1 MCVSPYL
8 HGYGYGDRVAPS
20 SHKFF
25 SPPRLN
31 TGLGDREQ
39 QKGRPLLTQKA
50 GRAHTNKRLVPTRA
64 LLPSIESISIRAPPR
79 CWLWR
84 ALPSYSV
91 CTYIHVMGLPCL
103 TSLLHYRCMT
113 GRAPL
118 ACKVEMIEPC
128 WGGVPFFPFWAIF
141 DGIPLS
147 GGLNPRLPRLPRL
160 LEGRPMMEHP
170 LRLWVYPFCPHR
182 MPRSRAC
189 EWDERTIWSH
199 RARRR
204 CAQPKEP
211 GSAAAVLR
219 PVCGRASCPTLRQ
232 ATYSGQAGL
241 SLPGRGPKTWRT
253 RLHIATLQAHTR
265 NPWAGPN
272 QPFLSLSRFLSLK
285 GFTPSTLSS
294 RTQFPAR
301 ACPCWQ
307 ARPGTHR
314 SDFTGPGS
322 PGCPSEPALYS
333 VRGEEGWS
341 VCCQQTLGTEYTL
354 ALSEPSVPRYELG
367 DRRQTGQNYA
377 CGNACPRRL
386 HAP

>member
-1 MCVSPYL
+1 V
-8 HGYGYGDRVAPS
+8 PS
-20 SHKFF
+20 RRNQALLLRCFGRCAGG
-25 SPPRLN
+25 RLAQRC
-31 TGLGDREQ
+31 G
-39 QKGRPLLTQKA
+39 KPLTQAKQA
-50 GRAHTNKRLVPTRA
+50 SPCQDEVP
-64 LLPSIESISIRAPPR
+64 
-79 CWLWR
+79 
-84 ALPSYSV
+84 
-91 CTYIHVMGLPCL
+91 
-103 TSLLHYRCMT
+103 
-113 GRAPL
+113 
-118 ACKVEMIEPC
+118 
-128 WGGVPFFPFWAIF
+128 
-141 DGIPLS
+141 
-147 GGLNPRLPRLPRL
+147 
-160 LEGRPMMEHP
+160 
-170 LRLWVYPFCPHR
+170 
-182 MPRSRAC
+182 
-189 EWDERTIWSH
+189 
-199 RARRR
+199 RRR
-204 CAQPKEP
+204 ELGC
-211 GSAAAVLR
+211 
-219 PVCGRASCPTLRQ
+219 
-232 ATYSGQAGL
+232 
-241 SLPGRGPKTWRT
+241 
-253 RLHIATLQAHTR
+253 TLQPSRHTTR
-265 NPWAGPN
+265 NPWTDPD